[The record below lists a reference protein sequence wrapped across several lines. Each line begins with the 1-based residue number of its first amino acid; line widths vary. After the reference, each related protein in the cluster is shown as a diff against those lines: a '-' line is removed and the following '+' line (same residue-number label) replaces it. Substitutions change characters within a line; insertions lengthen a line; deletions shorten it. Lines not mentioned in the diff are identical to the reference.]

1 MPKEP
6 IYFEPPVV
14 LASDEQRTWN
24 CATIDNAIRY
34 LHPYRYSYKPAFSED
49 EANQLA
55 VALVT
60 VDNFPIIDGGLF
72 GLAYLAY
79 SSLVDESEQRRV
91 LLVEEKIAMFQHL
104 KAEKHCYE

>member
-1 MPKEP
+1 MKKLVYLFFAGLVSLSFSLNAFALTLFPVPKEP

-60 VDNFPIIDGGLF
+60 VDNLPIIDGGLF

-79 SSLVDESEQRRV
+79 
-91 LLVEEKIAMFQHL
+91 
-104 KAEKHCYE
+104 